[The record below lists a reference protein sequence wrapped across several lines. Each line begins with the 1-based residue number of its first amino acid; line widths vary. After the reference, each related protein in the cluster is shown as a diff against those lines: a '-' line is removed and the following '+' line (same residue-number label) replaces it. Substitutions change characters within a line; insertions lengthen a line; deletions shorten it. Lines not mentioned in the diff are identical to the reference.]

1 MVIRMRYLIGT
12 RGSKLALVQTN
23 LVIEKLTQAYP
34 KDEFLPVVIKTTGDI
49 VKNRQLDQI
58 GSKGIF
64 VKEIEEELFRRK
76 NSDGGSFAKRYARGA
91 CGGAYVCK
99 SVAS

>member
-49 VKNRQLDQI
+49 VNTI
-58 GSKGIF
+58 GELINVLEKGQ
-64 VKEIEEELFRRK
+64 EELQIRMGKRCFSEMIYSLEELGLFCE
-76 NSDGGSFAKRYARGA
+76 SDFDKENNDIG
-91 CGGAYVCK
+91 
-99 SVAS
+99 